1 MLFNIPT
8 KAKEI
13 FYRNKN
19 SKLKAENVQAAIDEL
34 KEENDKA
41 SVSIETILAS
51 PTWKKVTAGIVQ
63 IIITK
68 KAGETR
74 IICSSAPGVGIAE
87 NTWTIIGTIDPEYR
101 PAINIPFI
109 GSYGTVMF
117 IGYVYTN
124 GNIIVYSPIAIT
136 TTGNAMCINVS
147 YPV

>member
-34 KEENDKA
+34 KEENDKVSA
-41 SVSIETILAS
+41 SIETILAS
-51 PTWKKVTAGIVQ
+51 PTWKKVATGIVQ
-63 IIITK
+63 MIITK
-68 KAGETR
+68 KAGETH
-74 IICSSAPGVGIAE
+74 IICSSTPGVGITE
-87 NTWTIIGTIDPEYR
+87 NIWTIIGTIDPEYR
-101 PAINIPFI
+101 PVTNIPFI

-124 GNIIVYSPIAIT
+124 GNIVVYSPIAIT